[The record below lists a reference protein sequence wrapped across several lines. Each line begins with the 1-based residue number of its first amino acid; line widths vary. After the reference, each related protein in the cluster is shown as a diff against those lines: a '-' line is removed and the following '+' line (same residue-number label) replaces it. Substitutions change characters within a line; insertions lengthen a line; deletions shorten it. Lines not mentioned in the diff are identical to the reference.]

1 MTFDL
6 RRGSAP
12 LLVSIPHM
20 GTEIPPELQSGY
32 QPRAL
37 QVEDTDWHLARLY
50 AFAAELG
57 ASVLQP
63 RYSRYVIDLNRPP
76 DDAPMY
82 PGASNTELCPT
93 RFFTGD
99 ALYAGGAEPDPA
111 ERLRRRDAYWQPYH
125 DALAGELV
133 RLKAEHGFVLLWDA
147 HSIRSEIPWLFE
159 GVLPDL
165 NIGTADGASADG
177 SITEAGAA
185 AAARHP
191 QYTRAVNGRFKGG
204 YITRRYGRPAEQ
216 VHAVQLE
223 MTQKSYMRED
233 EPWDWMAERAQ
244 AVQPV
249 VRSMLESA
257 LAAVR
262 ALHGR

>member
-6 RRGSAP
+6 RRGQAP

-20 GTEIPPELQSGY
+20 GTEIPADLRGGY
-32 QPRAL
+32 VERAL
-37 QVEDTDWHLARLY
+37 AVEDTDWHLATLY

-76 DDAPMY
+76 DDTPMY

-93 RFFTGD
+93 RFFSGD
-99 ALYAGGAEPDPA
+99 ALHAGNGPDRQ
-111 ERLRRRDAYWQPYH
+111 EQERRRATYWQPYH
-125 DALAGELV
+125 DALAGELE
-133 RLKAEHGFVLLWDA
+133 RLRAEHGFVLLWDA

-165 NIGTADGASADG
+165 NIGTAGGTSADAA
-177 SITEAGAA
+177 IAEAVVGAA
-185 AAARHP
+185 GRHP
-191 QYTRAVNGRFKGG
+191 RYSHVLNGRFKGG
-204 YITRRYGRPAEQ
+204 YITRRYGAPARG

-223 MTQKSYMRED
+223 MVQKVYMRE
-233 EPWDWMAERAQ
+233 EPPFDYQPALAST
-244 AVQPV
+244 VQPV
-249 VRSMLESA
+249 LRDMVQSA
-257 LAAVR
+257 LQAAV